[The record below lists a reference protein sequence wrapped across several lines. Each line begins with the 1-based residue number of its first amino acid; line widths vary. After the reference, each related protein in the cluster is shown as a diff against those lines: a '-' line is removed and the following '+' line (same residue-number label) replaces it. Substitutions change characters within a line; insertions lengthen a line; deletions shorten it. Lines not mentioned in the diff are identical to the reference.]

1 MNARV
6 QNHVSGRLSLRPPQ
20 AESLARLKRALD
32 AAPEYL
38 DVTALGEALHRAGFA
53 AHWMGRGDA

>member
-32 AAPEYL
+32 AVPEKSGVWAYTPWL
-38 DVTALGEALHRAGFA
+38 R
-53 AHWMGRGDA
+53 